1 MDTVIIPITDFVRKA
16 GEYAAR
22 LPSLEKIILTKGGRP
37 FAELKATP
45 EEKNKKLIALIKSFD
60 GKLFEN
66 EEVWKAVFT
75 RRNRKKPIKI

>member
-1 MDTVIIPITDFVRKA
+1 MDTIIIPITDFVRKFGA
-16 GEYAAR
+16 YANR
-22 LPSLEKIILTKGGRP
+22 LPSLEKIILTREGRP
-37 FAELKATP
+37 FAELKASP
-45 EEKNKKLIALIKSFD
+45 QEKNRKLIELIKSFD